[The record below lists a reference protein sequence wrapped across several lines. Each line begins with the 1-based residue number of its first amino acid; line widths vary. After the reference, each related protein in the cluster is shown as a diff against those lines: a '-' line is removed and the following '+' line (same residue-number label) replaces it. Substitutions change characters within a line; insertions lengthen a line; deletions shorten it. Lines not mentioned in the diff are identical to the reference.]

1 MSEKRPKIV
10 YLEILRVMAIFGVV
24 FCHTEDAGVHHYV
37 ATSNSINYWFS
48 IFLATVVQCCVPLFF
63 MITGAVLLHREESI
77 IYVYRHRV
85 MRIAIVTVLMSLIQ
99 YLWNFKGHWDS
110 MDIRGFFRLLYEGSA
125 SIPLWFL
132 FSYLSLLMVLPFL
145 QRLMK
150 AISDNR
156 WFFYL
161 FVGWILLNDLLVIPE
176 YYLGWDHIKLELPLL
191 EGYVL
196 AGMMGYFVEH
206 RSGDMFLKKKNILIL
221 TGISALLTVVSM
233 YVNYTTL
240 SESRFITM
248 GNLFTNVYALTV
260 FVIVRY
266 ICHSRKIPA
275 LMEKIICFAGAGAFG
290 TYLIEIQLR
299 DFFFPVYE
307 TLGPK
312 IHAIPAAFVWVGV
325 CVLVGVLLSNLFKKI
340 PVVGRLI

>member
-1 MSEKRPKIV
+1 
-10 YLEILRVMAIFGVV
+10 
-24 FCHTEDAGVHHYV
+24 
-37 ATSNSINYWFS
+37 
-48 IFLATVVQCCVPLFF
+48 
-63 MITGAVLLHREESI
+63 
-77 IYVYRHRV
+77 
-85 MRIAIVTVLMSLIQ
+85 
-99 YLWNFKGHWDS
+99 
-110 MDIRGFFRLLYEGSA
+110 
-125 SIPLWFL
+125 
-132 FSYLSLLMVLPFL
+132 
-145 QRLMK
+145 
-150 AISDNR
+150 
-156 WFFYL
+156 
-161 FVGWILLNDLLVIPE
+161 
-176 YYLGWDHIKLELPLL
+176 
-191 EGYVL
+191 
-196 AGMMGYFVEH
+196 
-206 RSGDMFLKKKNILIL
+206 
-221 TGISALLTVVSM
+221 M